1 LNTSSVHSVLSKI
14 ASLTN
19 ERDFAALEYSLAQ
32 VLFDLIAPVNLNSHK
47 SVVIYHVKDIE
58 KQIFSA
64 IDIGGGSDTYAS
76 SPKLNQKLAEC
87 FKSGEVCTY
96 EKKSSP
102 LTTLYPLKDAKDEVM
117 AILAVEVGICSALL
131 HDTII
136 MLLHIYQNFTGLIH
150 ENEKD
155 SLTGLLN
162 RKTFESKINKVLAQM
177 HQTIKRKGDK
187 LDQVYFLAIF
197 DIDHFK
203 KVNDKFGHLI
213 GDEVLLLFSRIMTQ
227 SFRGSDLLFRFG
239 GEEFVCVFECANA
252 KDIELILGRFRSEI
266 ENFKFPQ
273 VGKVTVSSGYTEIF
287 ADAVSS
293 QLIDRADVA
302 LYYAKNNGRNRIC
315 YYEKLIADGA
325 LQENKIEGDIE
336 LF

>member
-1 LNTSSVHSVLSKI
+1 LNTFSIHSVLSKI

-19 ERDFAALEYSLAQ
+19 LRDVAALEYSLAQ
-32 VLFDLIAPVNLNSHK
+32 VLFDLIAPVNLNGQK
-47 SVVIYHVKDIE
+47 SVVIYHVKDIK
-58 KQIFSA
+58 KQIFTA
-64 IDIGGGSDTYAS
+64 IDIGGGSDAYVS
-76 SPKLNQKLAEC
+76 SPKLNQMLVDC
-87 FKSGEVCTY
+87 FKSGGVCTY
-96 EKKSSP
+96 EQDGSP
-102 LTTLYPLKDAKDEVM
+102 LTALYPLKNAKDEVM
-117 AILAVEVGICSALL
+117 AVLAVQVEICSTWL
-131 HDTII
+131 HDTIT
-136 MLLHIYQNFTGLIH
+136 MLLHIYQNLTGLIH

-162 RKTFESKINKVLAQM
+162 RKTFESKINKVLAQI
-177 HQTIKRKGDK
+177 HQEIKRKGDK
-187 LDQVYFLAIF
+187 LGQVFFLAIF

-203 KVNDKFGHLI
+203 RVNDKFGHLI
-213 GDEVLLLFSRIMTQ
+213 GDEVLLLFAQIMTQ

-239 GEEFVCVFECANA
+239 GEEFVCVFECANTR
-252 KDIELILGRFRSEI
+252 DIELILGRFRSEI

-315 YYEKLIADGA
+315 CYEKLIAEGA
-325 LQENKIEGDIE
+325 LQESKIEGDIE